1 VRDDKCL
8 DDPCLS
14 AIPRTPWESGGLV
27 FGAGMLLP
35 GNFFSEGIT
44 PAHGHRG
51 DNAGREAVLARI
63 LGGSLSTRR
72 IPSQGSR

>member
-1 VRDDKCL
+1 MFKCHPADL
-8 DDPCLS
+8 LGVWRL
-14 AIPRTPWESGGLV
+14 A

-51 DNAGREAVLARI
+51 DNPGREAVLARI
-63 LGGSLSTRR
+63 LGGSLATLR
-72 IPSQGSR
+72 IPSQGSP